1 MVNEEFKVIQQLLK
15 EFVKEYSARSGSH
28 PEENYHTEL
37 LDDPAYKAASV
48 YVPDDIKK
56 NIDKWAK
63 DMGMST
69 TKKKKKL

>member
-1 MVNEEFKVIQQLLK
+1 VVNEEFKVIQQLLK

-69 TKKKKKL
+69 EKKKNKR